1 MDAPG
6 RGLGLRCMRCH
17 HGTMARRWQIISVE
31 LLSGR
36 GQILVPPP
44 GRDLIVPPSTTFE
57 QLGVAIDLALARW
70 DLGHLRDF
78 TLADGTRI
86 IDDATDLELGLG
98 GFSGGALIDRV
109 LRHNVRVKDHVDVGE
124 VFRYVFDFGDDW
136 TCRCTVTRFGDPE
149 QEVGVVVQEPTAIWG
164 WGALPD
170 QYGRVRHDDEDFPGD
185 DAALTAKQARAE
197 ENEVNTFLMTF
208 GQVEPERLD
217 LRAVRVAR
225 ASDDAA
231 ALIAALTGVNADH
244 ALQQIGQALLEVW
257 DGIHGPGRPRGSRA
271 VRGELASVMATL
283 SSRLRWRDEDGDA
296 ILSAELLARIQGHDP
311 VGRPLPVDLEELA
324 DTMASYGDVNGG
336 YLDLDTGQVLLAAMV
351 SARGIN
357 LDKGDDEF
365 GIEPGRRWVVVDDSA
380 KAITTADRRGFIHH
394 LQSSGRQDERAAAS
408 TLAAAMQAQAA
419 RGFDDTID
427 ELDLAPVWVGY
438 RDDRRWG
445 RAREALAAHG
455 VRPTAGHSISE
466 IVG

>member
-1 MDAPG
+1 M
-6 RGLGLRCMRCH
+6 
-17 HGTMARRWQIISVE
+17 
-31 LLSGR
+31 
-36 GQILVPPP
+36 
-44 GRDLIVPPSTTFE
+44 PPSTTFE

-86 IDDATDLELGLG
+86 IDDATDLELGFG

-164 WGALPD
+164 WGVLPD
-170 QYGRVRHDDEDFPGD
+170 QYGRMRHDDEDFLGD

-225 ASDDAA
+225 AANDPS
-231 ALIAALTGVNADH
+231 ALITALTGVNADH
-244 ALQQIGQALLEVW
+244 ALQQIGQALMEVW

-283 SSRLRWRDEDGDA
+283 SNRLRWRAEEGDV
-296 ILSAELLARIQGHDP
+296 ILSEELVARVQAAVGRSRGARRHHGLLRRRQRRVPRPGHRAGSARRHGLGARDQSRGGGRGVRHRARAP
-311 VGRPLPVDLEELA
+311 VGR
-324 DTMASYGDVNGG
+324 
-336 YLDLDTGQVLLAAMV
+336 
-351 SARGIN
+351 
-357 LDKGDDEF
+357 
-365 GIEPGRRWVVVDDSA
+365 GR
-380 KAITTADRRGFIHH
+380 
-394 LQSSGRQDERAAAS
+394 
-408 TLAAAMQAQAA
+408 
-419 RGFDDTID
+419 
-427 ELDLAPVWVGY
+427 
-438 RDDRRWG
+438 
-445 RAREALAAHG
+445 
-455 VRPTAGHSISE
+455 
-466 IVG
+466 